1 MNINTITYDELKE
14 GYRII
19 TGLDNVEEFTEEE
32 LREYMRNACKDD

>member
-1 MNINTITYDELKE
+1 MDINTMSFEELKK

-32 LREYMRNACKDD
+32 LREYIREACKDE